1 MCCSQCNSTELV
13 ENHHVI
19 PKADGGV
26 DETLPLC
33 LSCHLKLHGINGDFK
48 RWTSAWHAYYKET
61 DPEGYTEHQRNAG
74 KARQAQLRRLLS
86 ENGYSAYQKRLAMI
100 RWNDKGGM

>member
-1 MCCSQCNSTELV
+1 MGCVQCNSTELV

-26 DETLPLC
+26 DVTISLC
-33 LSCHLKLHGINGDFK
+33 RSCHLKLHGINGDFR

-61 DPEGYTEHQRNAG
+61 DPEGYREHQRNAG
-74 KARQAQLRRLLS
+74 KARQAQLRRLLG
-86 ENGYSAYQKRLAMI
+86 EDGYSAYQRRLALR
-100 RWNDKGGM
+100 RWKN